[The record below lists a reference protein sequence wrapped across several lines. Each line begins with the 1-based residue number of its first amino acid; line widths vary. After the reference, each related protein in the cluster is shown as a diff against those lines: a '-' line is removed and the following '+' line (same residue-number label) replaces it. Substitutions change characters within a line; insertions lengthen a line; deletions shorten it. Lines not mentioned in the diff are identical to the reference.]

1 MEFLLG
7 NPFGTPV
14 GQRIESATGSSLP
27 SEDWSLN
34 MEICDTI
41 NNSEEGPK
49 DAVRAIK
56 KRIVGNKNFK
66 EVMLALTVLETCVKN
81 CGYRFHILVTTRDFI
96 EGVLVRSIIPRN
108 NPPLIVHDRVLSII
122 QAWADAFRSSP
133 DLTGVVSVYEDLRR
147 KGLEFPMTEL
157 DGYAPVQAPKRT
169 LPRNGPVVALLS
181 SKPPLNPPQTLE
193 LKQTLDGSDAFTPNQ
208 VKALKTELGVVRS
221 NLTMMSDMMSQ
232 LDPVTIKQAD
242 MELLELYTVCKDMQ
256 DRIVKMVPKLSEE
269 KLIEELLAT
278 NDQMNTAFSRYRR
291 FERQLTNGPDETQT
305 SHTYVN
311 LTDLDVSQSE
321 AAAVTNGGS
330 LSQSQEDSLSSQMAG
345 LDVHGVDGVDDVD
358 ALFQKRNVS
367 TERGR
372 ENADVG
378 QGGLAQAE
386 DKMMLSSKTEYSPSS
401 SRSSS
406 PKLDWML
413 KRGMIPVKQSNVM
426 DDIEKWLSLEDEY
439 EDFEESDGVT
449 SEEFDRFL
457 AQRAKAAERLPSV
470 SRSSQDADHSES

>member
-7 NPFGTPV
+7 NPYSTPV
-14 GQRIESATGSSLP
+14 GQRIEIATSSSLP

-41 NNSEEGPK
+41 NSSEEGPK

-108 NPPLIVHDRVLSII
+108 NPPLIVHDRVLGII

-157 DGYAPVQAPKRT
+157 DGYPSGQPPKRT
-169 LPRNGPVVALLS
+169 SSRNGPAIATVPAPLLS
-181 SKPPLNPPQTLE
+181 SKPPLIPPQTLE
-193 LKQTLDGSDAFTPNQ
+193 LKQALEGGDAFTPNQ
-208 VKALKTELGVVRS
+208 VGALKAELGVVRS

-232 LDPVTIKQAD
+232 LDPVTVKQAD
-242 MELLELYTVCKDMQ
+242 MELLEQLYTVCKEMQ
-256 DRIVKMVPKLSEE
+256 DRIVKIVPRLSEE

-278 NDQMNTAFSRYRR
+278 NDEMNTAFSRYHR
-291 FERQLTNGPDETQT
+291 FERQIANGPNTTQQ

-311 LTDLDVSQSE
+311 LKDLNISE
-321 AAAVTNGGS
+321 SGAATAINGG
-330 LSQSQEDSLSSQMAG
+330 LLTQSKEDSLSSRMAG
-345 LDVHGVDGVDDVD
+345 LNTREGDDVD
-358 ALFQKRNVS
+358 AFLHKTNGS
-367 TERGR
+367 TQRASEHIDIGL
-372 ENADVG
+372 D
-378 QGGLAQAE
+378 GLAQAQE
-386 DKMMLSSKTEYSPSS
+386 NSKVDYSPASS
-401 SRSSS
+401 HSSS
-406 PKLDWML
+406 PKLDWMI

-426 DDIEKWLSLEDEY
+426 DDIEKWLELDDEY
-439 EDFEESDGVT
+439 DDVEDSEGVT

-470 SRSSQDADHSES
+470 RQSSQDANHSES